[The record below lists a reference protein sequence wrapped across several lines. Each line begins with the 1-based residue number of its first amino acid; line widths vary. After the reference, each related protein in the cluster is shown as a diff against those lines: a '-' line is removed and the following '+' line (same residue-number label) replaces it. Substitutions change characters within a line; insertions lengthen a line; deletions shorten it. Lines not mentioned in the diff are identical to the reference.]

1 MVESSPNMPKV
12 LGSNPSTRGQKKR
25 KEKKGE
31 KEGGREQRRI
41 DHILECLKVVW
52 RVTQVL
58 LRVVER

>member
-1 MVESSPNMPKV
+1 MPKV

-25 KEKKGE
+25 KEQKGE
-31 KEGGREQRRI
+31 KEGAPEQRRI